1 MRSIGFRGW
10 VSREI
15 TTFMG
20 HANFA
25 CLTDD
30 LGDILGVFDGRGN
43 QSLELKRIGSKF
55 TRGII
60 GYEVGT

>member
-1 MRSIGFRGW
+1 
-10 VSREI
+10 
-15 TTFMG
+15 MG